1 VPSPEDK
8 AALREI
14 QQRAI
19 EIAREDGGLMIYLG
33 VRVKRTGSEVCY
45 TCIQCKRTE
54 HRPTD
59 PGVSNLRC
67 PVCERNAA

>member
-1 VPSPEDK
+1 MPSKEDK

-19 EIAREDGGLMIYLG
+19 EIARADGGLMIYLG
-33 VRVKRTGSEVCY
+33 VRVKRTGPEVCY

-54 HRPTD
+54 HRPAY
-59 PGVSNLRC
+59 PGVPNLRC
-67 PVCERNAA
+67 PVCEPNAA